1 MTAVGIIFSN
11 LFDNNL
17 PELTKSRALAS
28 VPFACRYRLIDFSL
42 SNMVNSGIDNVYVV
56 THQNY
61 ESLMRHIGSGK
72 DWDLARR
79 SGGVKLLPPLM
90 TAFAGQGYASYNT
103 RLESLKNIAHTI
115 DRLTE
120 DYVVL
125 SDCDSI
131 CNINLSEMLAQ
142 HEKTGADI
150 TVACKNTDITP
161 DKAGSAVVV
170 SYGDDG
176 RVKDVYVRPEQV
188 GNVDVSIHILV
199 INRRF
204 LQTVLHDAISHGLNN
219 LYLDVLAKNVD
230 SAKIYAYDYDGYY
243 SNAVSLT
250 DYFAC
255 SMSLLGDSEER
266 NSLFN
271 VRHRPVFT
279 KVHNTPPT
287 KYGEGSKVVNSL
299 IADGCIIEG
308 TVENSIIFR
317 GVKVGKGTTVR
328 NSIIFKD
335 TYLGENVSLD
345 CVVTD
350 KKVVIR
356 DGIKLCGH
364 ETQPFFIDKGKMI

>member
-61 ESLMRHIGSGK
+61 QSLMRHIGSGK

-79 SGGVKLLPPLM
+79 KGGVSLLPPLM
-90 TAFAGQGYASYNT
+90 TAFASQGSASYNT
-103 RLESLKNIAHTI
+103 RLESLKNITHTI

-131 CNINLSEMLAQ
+131 CNINLHEMLVQ
-142 HEKTGADI
+142 HEKNGADV
-150 TVACKNTDITP
+150 TVACKNVDITP
-161 DKAGSAVVV
+161 DKASSSVALTYDENGKVT
-170 SYGDDG
+170 
-176 RVKDVYVRPEQV
+176 DVFVRPDHV
-188 GNVDVSIHILV
+188 GNVNVSIHIMV
-199 INRRF
+199 INRRY
-204 LQTVLHDAISHGLNN
+204 LQTILHDAISHNLNN
-219 LYLDVLAKNVD
+219 LYLDVLAKNLD
-230 SAKIYAYDYDGYY
+230 SAKIYAYEYDGFYSNTVTLQDYY
-243 SNAVSLT
+243 S
-250 DYFAC
+250 C
-255 SMSLLGDSEER
+255 SMSLLGGSEER

-271 VRHRPVFT
+271 VRHRPVLT

-287 KYGEGSKVVNSL
+287 KYGAGSKVVNSL

-317 GVKVGKGTTVR
+317 GVKVGKGTVVR

-335 TYLGENVSLD
+335 TYLGENVSLEA
-345 CVVTD
+345 VVTD

-356 DGIKLCGH
+356 DGVKLCGH
-364 ETQPFFIDKGKMI
+364 ELQPFFIEKGKMI

>member
-79 SGGVKLLPPLM
+79 KGGVKLLPPLM
-90 TAFAGQGYASYNT
+90 TAFASQGSASYNT
-103 RLESLKNIAHTI
+103 RLESLKNISHTI

-125 SDCDSI
+125 CDCDSI
-131 CNINLSEMLAQ
+131 CNINLYEMLSQ
-142 HEKTGADI
+142 HEKTGADV
-150 TVACKNTDITP
+150 TVACKNVDITP
-161 DKAGSAVVV
+161 DKAGSAYAI
-170 SYGDDG
+170 SFDEDG
-176 RVKDVYVRPEQV
+176 KVNDVYARPEEV
-188 GNVDVSIHILV
+188 GNVNVSIHIMV
-199 INRRF
+199 INRRY
-204 LQTVLHDAISHGLNN
+204 LQTVLHDAISHNLNN
-219 LYLDVLAKNVD
+219 LYLDVLAKSVD
-230 SAKIYAYDYDGYY
+230 TAKIYAYEYDGFY
-243 SNAVSLT
+243 SNTVTLK
-250 DYFAC
+250 DYYDC
-255 SMSLLGDSEER
+255 SMSLLGNSEER

-317 GVKVGKGTTVR
+317 GVKVGKGTVVR

-335 TYLGENVSLD
+335 TYLGENVSLEA
-345 CVVTD
+345 VITD

-356 DGIKLCGH
+356 DGVKLCCH
-364 ETQPFFIDKGKMI
+364 ELQPFFIEKGKMI

>member
-17 PELTKSRALAS
+17 PELTKNRALAS

-79 SGGVKLLPPLM
+79 KGGVKLLPPLM
-90 TAFAGQGYASYNT
+90 NAYAGQSISYNT
-103 RLESLKNIAHTI
+103 RLESLKNIVHTI
-115 DRLTE
+115 DRMTE

-125 SDCDSI
+125 TDCDSI
-131 CNINLSEMLAQ
+131 CNINLAGMLAQ
-142 HEKTGADI
+142 HEKTGADV
-150 TVACKNTDITP
+150 TVACKSVEITP
-161 DKAGSAVVV
+161 DKADSAVAISYDESGKVTDVV
-170 SYGDDG
+170 
-176 RVKDVYVRPEQV
+176 VRPKEV
-188 GNVDVSIHILV
+188 GTMNISIHIMV
-199 INRRF
+199 INRRY
-204 LQTVLHDAISHGLNN
+204 LQSVLHDAISHNYNN
-219 LYLDVLAKNVD
+219 LYVDVLAKNTD
-230 SAKIYAYDYDGYY
+230 IAKIYAYDYDGFY
-243 SNAVSLT
+243 SNTVSLK
-250 DYFAC
+250 DYYDC
-255 SMSLLGDSEER
+255 SMSMLGDSEGR
-266 NSLFN
+266 KSLFG

-308 TVENSIIFR
+308 TVENSIVFR
-317 GVKVGKGTTVR
+317 GVKIGKGTTVR
-328 NSIIFKD
+328 NSIVFKD
-335 TYLGENVSLD
+335 TYLGENVTLE
-345 CVVTD
+345 CVITD

-356 DGIKLCGH
+356 DGVKLCGH
-364 ETQPFFIDKGKMI
+364 ELQPFFIEKGKMI

>member
-79 SGGVKLLPPLM
+79 TGGVKLLPPLM
-90 TAFAGQGYASYNT
+90 TAFAGQGSASYNT
-103 RLESLKNIAHTI
+103 RLESLKNISHTI

-131 CNINLSEMLAQ
+131 CNIHLTEMIAQ
-142 HEKTGADI
+142 HEKTGADV
-150 TVACKNTDITP
+150 TVACKMVDITP
-161 DKAGSAVVV
+161 DKAASAVAV
-170 SYGDDG
+170 SYDENGKVTDIC
-176 RVKDVYVRPEQV
+176 VRPEQV
-188 GNVDVSIHILV
+188 GTVNVSIHILV
-199 INRRF
+199 INRRY
-204 LQTVLHDAISHGLNN
+204 LQTVLHDAISHNYTN
-219 LYLDVLAKNVD
+219 LYLDVLAKNAD
-230 SAKIYAYDYDGYY
+230 SAKIYAYDYDGFY
-243 SNAVSLT
+243 SNTVTLQ
-250 DYFAC
+250 DYYDC
-255 SMSLLGDSEER
+255 SMSLLGNSEER

-271 VRHRPVFT
+271 VRHRPVLT

-287 KYGEGSKVVNSL
+287 KYGENSKVVNSL

-308 TVENSIIFR
+308 TVENSLIFR
-317 GVKVGKGTTVR
+317 GVKIGKGTTVR

-335 TYLGENVSLD
+335 TYLGENVSLE
-345 CVVTD
+345 CVITD

-356 DGIKLCGH
+356 DGVKLCGH
-364 ETQPFFIDKGKMI
+364 ETQPFFIEKGKMI

>member
-79 SGGVKLLPPLM
+79 KGGVKLLPPLM
-90 TAFAGQGYASYNT
+90 TAYAGQSISYNT
-103 RLESLKNIAHTI
+103 RLESLKNIVHTI
-115 DRLTE
+115 DRMTE

-131 CNINLSEMLAQ
+131 CNINLSAMLSQ
-142 HEKTGADI
+142 HEKTGADVTI
-150 TVACKNTDITP
+150 ACKNVDITP
-161 DKAGSAVVV
+161 DKAESAVAVF
-170 SYGDDG
+170 YDENG
-176 RVKDVYVRPEQV
+176 RVNDVVARPKVV
-188 GNVDVSIHILV
+188 GNMNISIHIMV
-199 INRRF
+199 INRRY
-204 LQTVLHDAISHGLNN
+204 LQSLLHDAISHNYNN
-219 LYLDVLAKNVD
+219 LYVDVLSKNLNC
-230 SAKIYAYDYDGYY
+230 AKIFAYEYDGFY
-243 SNAVSLT
+243 SNTVTLQ
-250 DYFAC
+250 DYYDC
-255 SMSLLGDSEER
+255 SMTLLGNSEER
-266 NSLFN
+266 KSLFG

-287 KYGEGSKVVNSL
+287 KYGEDSLVVNSL
-299 IADGCIIEG
+299 VADGCIIDG
-308 TVENSIIFR
+308 TVENSIVFR
-317 GVKVGKGTTVR
+317 GVKIGKGTVVR
-328 NSIIFKD
+328 NSIVFKD
-335 TYLGENVSLD
+335 TYLGEDVVLE
-345 CVVTD
+345 CVITD

-356 DGIKLCGH
+356 DGVKLCGH
-364 ETQPFFIDKGKMI
+364 ALQPFFIEKCKMI